1 NTMIY
6 IIILQL
12 SLSDEVIKKPD
23 CSLFFQWN
31 VQANERNVE
40 EAMQTNVLSIYIDK
54 IGWQA

>member
-1 NTMIY
+1 MIY